1 MPIKNKKD
9 PRGYVLTDLEVLDPA
24 SVADYVFNRVG
35 ISIPDDQVRG
45 YWRHYRSEHISAPWA
60 CRHPAEETAVPV
72 GLYGDACKIRP
83 YEKMVGIFINFPL
96 FRPRSVRCSRFLLV
110 AIQEENMFQR
120 KTLDAIFRF
129 VVWRLNLLMDGKWPS
144 VDIHGGSLT
153 GPALARAGKEIVPNK
168 TFAVIEVRGDWV
180 WLKECLSFKSSWKG
194 GSRYPVCFR
203 CEARA
208 TGNELY
214 YNVQKDSSVWQTE
227 YRTLADFL
235 VHQMPAQP
243 SFLVQLYMCFV
254 FTY

>member
-129 VVWRLNLLMDGKWPS
+129 VV
-144 VDIHGGSLT
+144 
-153 GPALARAGKEIVPNK
+153 
-168 TFAVIEVRGDWV
+168 
-180 WLKECLSFKSSWKG
+180 
-194 GSRYPVCFR
+194 
-203 CEARA
+203 
-208 TGNELY
+208 
-214 YNVQKDSSVWQTE
+214 
-227 YRTLADFL
+227 
-235 VHQMPAQP
+235 
-243 SFLVQLYMCFV
+243 
-254 FTY
+254 